1 MQIAR
6 GKIIKIKKGGQDIFK
21 DSTIMTLDSEVTI
34 SFSSTFQPVLGDSGS
49 KWMTIVSGVSQAT
62 GHGSFTGQFKEM
74 GFKVWTGTSPAQ
86 FSFDTTFNMKT
97 SALKDVMEPAAKLIN
112 ICLPREGTTNSL
124 SKLGAQG
131 INSEIGLI
139 APGPSLLAV
148 LDSKGKYAAAE
159 TYSIRIGAFYL
170 PSILIE
176 SVEPTYSSD
185 VDEDGFPI
193 WCTLKVT
200 VSSLYTATQEMV
212 NSFDYSVE
220 Q

>member
-1 MQIAR
+1 MRIAP
-6 GKIIKIKKGGQDIFK
+6 GKIIKIKKGGKDLFP
-21 DSTIMTLDSEVTI
+21 DSTQMTLDSEVTI
-34 SFSSTFQPVLGDSGS
+34 SFHSDFAPVLGDSGA
-49 KWMTIVSGVSQAT
+49 KWMTLVSTASQAI

-74 GFKVWTGTSPAQ
+74 GFKIWTGTSPAQ

-97 SALKDVMEPAAKLIN
+97 SALEDVMKPAAKLIN
-112 ICLPREGTTNSL
+112 ICLPREGSIQSL
-124 SKLGAQG
+124 SDAAAKG
-131 INSEIGLI
+131 IDSEIGLI
-139 APGPSLLAV
+139 APGPSLLAI
-148 LDSKGKYAAAE
+148 LDSNGKYGAAE

-212 NSFDYSVE
+212 NSFNYTVE
-220 Q
+220 P